1 MIPKNFFLVII
12 LFFLSCSSSSD
23 DNSDINTD
31 KQNSPP
37 VLQTLTVTSDGSPI
51 NIFLQGS
58 DPDNDDLTY
67 SIVSNPTKG
76 SIDLLSNSATYTPS
90 SNAYDSDSFTYKAN
104 DGEFDSNIATVYIT
118 LPNAPVVED
127 PSFKQLVSENYDKSK
142 FAFGATL
149 NYYQLDSN
157 VEELFLSEFDYTTP
171 ENSFKQS
178 IVHPEPGVWKWDR
191 VEAFLN
197 FSNANNIKMR
207 VHGPIGPQSSTWAK
221 TDSRTPEELSQV
233 YEEFLTELCKKINGN
248 SNILWM
254 DVVNE
259 TIDSNGNWTDKR
271 NGTNQ
276 WENPWTQIGKNGDG
290 IPLYIIKAFEIAQQ
304 HAPDISLVFNQ
315 HAGMQPAMWNKVKET
330 ILYLKNKGLR
340 IDGLGWQ
347 GHLRDNV
354 VLSLNQSKLN
364 YLLSI
369 IDWAHDN
376 DLDFHITEIDYRMT
390 SDPPNSNEYNRHA
403 NGYANVLKA
412 IIAKRNNGV
421 VTYNTWG
428 VYDKNGPENHE
439 YKYIYDSNLNPKKAV
454 ELLKK
459 ALKNKETDFT
469 YLD

>member
-1 MIPKNFFLVII
+1 
-12 LFFLSCSSSSD
+12 
-23 DNSDINTD
+23 
-31 KQNSPP
+31 
-37 VLQTLTVTSDGSPI
+37 
-51 NIFLQGS
+51 
-58 DPDNDDLTY
+58 
-67 SIVSNPTKG
+67 
-76 SIDLLSNSATYTPS
+76 
-90 SNAYDSDSFTYKAN
+90 
-104 DGEFDSNIATVYIT
+104 
-118 LPNAPVVED
+118 
-127 PSFKQLVSENYDKSK
+127 
-142 FAFGATL
+142 
-149 NYYQLDSN
+149 
-157 VEELFLSEFDYTTP
+157 
-171 ENSFKQS
+171 
-178 IVHPEPGVWKWDR
+178 
-191 VEAFLN
+191 
-197 FSNANNIKMR
+197 
-207 VHGPIGPQSSTWAK
+207 
-221 TDSRTPEELSQV
+221 
-233 YEEFLTELCKKINGN
+233 LTELCKKINGN

-259 TIDSNGNWTDKR
+259 TIDTNGNWTDKR

-276 WENPWTQIGKNGDG
+276 WENPWTQIGKNDDG

-403 NGYANVLKA
+403 NGYTNILKA